1 MAANPL
7 DPYVAK
13 ATDHPKISPQ
23 EKIKGVHE
31 IIKAVK
37 SAMLTTRAADGHM
50 HSRAMAPAGPHE
62 DSQLTLYFIG
72 NNVSDKFDE
81 IANDQHVN
89 VSFSDHSTT
98 NWVSYCGIA
107 RVSQDRDLI
116 KKHWSKLTAAWFGDL
131 KDGVHK
137 GDEND
142 PRVSI
147 IEVVPDEIRYWITKS
162 GTISQ
167 GAQVAFGAVTG
178 HAAAPGELRTISK
191 DEIQLTQGLNTN

>member
-1 MAANPL
+1 MSSNPM

-13 ATDHPKISPQ
+13 ATDHPTITPQ
-23 EKIKGVHE
+23 EKIKAVHE

-37 SAMLTTRAADGHM
+37 TAMLTTRAADGHM
-50 HSRAMAPAGPHE
+50 HSRAMSPAGPIE

-72 NNVSDKFDE
+72 NNVSEKFDE

-89 VSFSDHSTT
+89 VSFSDQSTT
-98 NWVSYCGIA
+98 NWASFCGIA
-107 RVSQDRDLI
+107 KVSQDRELI
-116 KKHWSKLTAAWFGDL
+116 KKHWSKMTAAWFGDL

-142 PRVSI
+142 PRVSL
-147 IEVVPDEIRYWITKS
+147 IEVVPDEIRYWLTHS
-162 GTISQ
+162 GSISQ
-167 GAQVAFGAVTG
+167 GAQIAYGAVTG
-178 HAAAPGELRTISK
+178 HAVAPGELRTINK